1 MGLIMKW
8 KKIGH
13 VLLVDRD
20 VENPQKLLE
29 MKGIKT
35 VVKLGNIGGNKREP
49 EVEILAGSD
58 TETIHR
64 ENGCLFKLDVARVMW
79 SKGNT
84 NERMRIANL
93 IQNGER
99 VLDMFAGIG
108 YFTIPAAVH
117 SEVEIIHSIEINPV
131 SYGYLDENI
140 SLNKVRNIVNPIL
153 GDSMVIAP
161 EFSVDRVLMG
171 YIGNTQDYLK
181 SAIEAL
187 DGSGIIHYHESVHEK
202 IKFKRPEEIIR
213 KFAKGMDVKIIN
225 KRVIKK
231 YSPGVVHVVIDAEIK
246 K

>member
-1 MGLIMKW
+1 MKW

-13 VLLVDRD
+13 VLLVDKD
-20 VENPQKLLE
+20 IENPQKFLE
-29 MKGIKT
+29 MKGIET

-84 NERMRIANL
+84 TERMRIAKL
-93 IQNGER
+93 IQKGER

-117 SEVEIIHSIEINPV
+117 SEAEIIHAIEINPV
-131 SYGYLDENI
+131 SHAYLKENI
-140 SLNKVRNIVNPIL
+140 FLNKVNNMVNPLL
-153 GDSMVIAP
+153 GDSMIIAP

-181 SAIEAL
+181 SAINSL
-187 DGSGIIHYHESVHEK
+187 DDSGIIHYHESVYEK
-202 IKFKRPEEIIR
+202 IKFKRPEERIR
-213 KFAKGMDVKIIN
+213 KAAEGMTVKILN
-225 KRVIKK
+225 ERVIKK

>member
-1 MGLIMKW
+1 MKW

-13 VLLVDRD
+13 VLLVDKD
-20 VENPQKLLE
+20 VENPQKLME
-29 MKGIKT
+29 MKGIET
-35 VVKLGNIGGNKREP
+35 VVKLGSIGGNKREP

-84 NERMRIANL
+84 NERIRIANL
-93 IQNGER
+93 IKKGER

-117 SEVEIIHSIEINPV
+117 SEAEIIHSIEINPV
-131 SYGYLDENI
+131 SYDYLEENI
-140 SLNKVRNIVNPIL
+140 SLNKVRNVNPIL
-153 GDSMVIAP
+153 GDSRVIAP
-161 EFSVDRVLMG
+161 EFYVDRVLMG

-187 DGSGIIHYHESVHEK
+187 DGSGIIHYHESVYEK
-202 IKFKRPEEIIR
+202 IKFKRPEERIR
-213 KFAKGMDVKIIN
+213 KSANGMDVEILN